1 MRGTCNPSGA
11 DRRQCRPLQ
20 GRRLLGYRVSVGFT
34 YGYSWFPAS
43 REGAQRIGNERPLAR
58 RAFVSALGLAP
69 MLGRRASVGF
79 IFGYTRFSA
88 SREGMQRIGNGLIL
102 PRRAFVGAHESCPY
116 PARHTAR

>member
-1 MRGTCNPSGA
+1 
-11 DRRQCRPLQ
+11 
-20 GRRLLGYRVSVGFT
+20 
-34 YGYSWFPAS
+34 
-43 REGAQRIGNERPLAR
+43 
-58 RAFVSALGLAP
+58 